1 MKNLS
6 DRNPTSDVSSMK
18 SYLFGVILEPDEDRW
33 RAYVPDWEA
42 QGAATWGGTRDEALK
57 NIQEVMQM
65 LLEEMIEDG
74 DPIPETV
81 TVLDRPVIAVCA

>member
-6 DRNPTSDVSSMK
+6 DRTPRPGVPPLK
-18 SYLFGVILEPDEDRW
+18 SYLFGVILEPDEDQW

-42 QGAATWGGTRDEALK
+42 QGAATWGRTREEALK

-74 DPIPETV
+74 DPIPDTV
-81 TVLDRPVIAVCA
+81 TVLDRPMIAVCA